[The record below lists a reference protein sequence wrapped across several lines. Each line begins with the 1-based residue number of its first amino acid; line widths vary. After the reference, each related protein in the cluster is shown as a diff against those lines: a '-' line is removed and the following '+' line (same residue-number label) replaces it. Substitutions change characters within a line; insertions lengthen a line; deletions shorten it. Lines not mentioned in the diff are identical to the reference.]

1 MKADITMFADASVQ
15 PKIRSAGWG
24 FWIKGD
30 GRSALSAGGHIPQ
43 FTSDTSVAELEA
55 ILSGLSFA
63 QEQDYFLP
71 ADSSILIQSDC
82 SPALAALRALRP
94 EIAVSAHAESAPIHP
109 RRKKLKSREQS
120 VVDRIFA
127 VTDGV
132 GLTIAVRHVRGHKT
146 GDGRNWVNRHCDKL
160 AKMGARAGAAPAPKP
175 EPKLVCHMTAME
187 CFPRSLERIRG
198 ELARFYTPAEVETWL
213 SEKHPQLG
221 GLTAKDAMA
230 AGRTADVEAIINR
243 LESDGYV

>member
-24 FWIKGD
+24 CWIKGD
-30 GRSALSAGGHIPQ
+30 GRSAVSAGGHIQ
-43 FTSDTSVAELEA
+43 EFTRDTSVAELEA
-55 ILSGLSFA
+55 ILNGLSFA
-63 QEQDYFLP
+63 REQGYFLP

-82 SPALAALRALRP
+82 SPALAALRWLRP
-94 EIAVSAHAESAPIHP
+94 GIVVSAHADSAPIHP
-109 RRKKLKSREQS
+109 RRKQLRLREQS
-120 VVDRIFA
+120 VVDRIFN
-127 VTDGV
+127 VTDGA
-132 GLTIAVRHVRGHKT
+132 GLTIAVRHVRGHT
-146 GDGRNWVNRHCDKL
+146 SGDGRNWVNRHCDKL
-160 AKMGARAGAAPAPKP
+160 AKKGARAGAAPPPKP
-175 EPKLVCHMTAME
+175 EPICHMTAIE

-198 ELARFYTPAEVETWL
+198 ALARFYTPAEVETWL
-213 SEKHPQLG
+213 SQRHPQLG